1 MFKPYVTGTR
11 WLIDE
16 HKKCLGELEHLKGLL
31 SDLHHWIDILHER
44 GQALFGAFQEL
55 KKHLED
61 VQRQMRD
68 LHKQSH
74 SYQVMM
80 ERLKK
85 GWCYPYDALA
95 LQGR

>member
-1 MFKPYVTGTR
+1 MTNFFKVFSGLHPFASLIHPGTR
-11 WLIDE
+11 WLIEE

-61 VQRQMRD
+61 VQRQIRD
-68 LHKQSH
+68 LHKTSH

-85 GWCYPYDALA
+85 G
-95 LQGR
+95 